1 MEAVA
6 AKVWGG
12 HSGPPPLDR
21 GAELRLKIVALL
33 TFATASAATLYF
45 NYSMTGGMAM
55 PGRWTMSMMWMP
67 MGDEFHSALIF
78 TAMWL
83 AMMIAMMLPSTLPM
97 ILLYR
102 RVSAFRGE
110 ARLGRATFT
119 LASGYFFV
127 WTLFGV
133 TAYLIGM
140 VIARAAM
147 HLDSVSR
154 ALPVAG
160 GVALCIA
167 GIYQLTPWKSACLN
181 HCRDPLTTVAHHLQS
196 GRFAALR
203 LGLHHGLFC
212 AGCCWGLMLIQLVLG
227 VMSLPVMIAVAVVIA
242 LEKLIPRGEW
252 IARATGVA
260 AIALGITI
268 AIRASSLA

>member
-1 MEAVA
+1 
-6 AKVWGG
+6 
-12 HSGPPPLDR
+12 
-21 GAELRLKIVALL
+21 
-33 TFATASAATLYF
+33 
-45 NYSMTGGMAM
+45 MTGGMAM

-83 AMMIAMMLPSTLPM
+83 AMMIAMMLPSTLPI

-110 ARLGRATFT
+110 AHLGRATFT
-119 LASGYFFV
+119 HASGYFFV

-227 VMSLPVMIAVAVVIA
+227 VMSLPVMIAVAVVVA

>member
-1 MEAVA
+1 LCLRWYVQISDDDWPRNRA
-6 AKVWGG
+6 A
-12 HSGPPPLDR
+12 D
-21 GAELRLKIVALL
+21 LRLKILALL
-33 TFATASAATLYF
+33 TFAAASAATLYF
-45 NYSMTGGMAM
+45 NSSMTGGMAM

-110 ARLGRATFT
+110 AQLGRATFI

-167 GIYQLTPWKSACLN
+167 GIYQLTPWKSTCLN

-196 GRFAALR
+196 RFAALR

-260 AIALGITI
+260 AIALGITL
-268 AIRASSLA
+268 AMKASMSL